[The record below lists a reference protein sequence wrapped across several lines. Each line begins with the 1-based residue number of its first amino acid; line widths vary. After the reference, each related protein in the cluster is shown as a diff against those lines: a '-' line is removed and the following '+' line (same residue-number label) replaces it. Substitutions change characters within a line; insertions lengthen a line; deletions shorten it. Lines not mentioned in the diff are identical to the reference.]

1 MLAAL
6 PTTNNDLPHKT
17 RVPRFPVAWLLFSQL
32 CFPIWILVSVG
43 LISDR
48 VMGQDSSPSPTPAQ
62 NPPLTWKRVVHL
74 HDGRTFISDGA
85 VALDA
90 ALTKARRS
98 ESEVLPEASAK
109 TIEGYL
115 TAELP
120 DEFASYQLTRR
131 GETYVAPSGVTL
143 NPIYIDYLRRTLPES
158 RLRFRLK
165 RDLKPVVVLLDGK
178 AVGLLMSMKSASR

>member
-1 MLAAL
+1 M
-6 PTTNNDLPHKT
+6 
-17 RVPRFPVAWLLFSQL
+17 
-32 CFPIWILVSVG
+32 
-43 LISDR
+43 
-48 VMGQDSSPSPTPAQ
+48 
-62 NPPLTWKRVVHL
+62 HL

-90 ALTKARRS
+90 ALTKATSS
-98 ESEVLPEASAK
+98 ESQVLPEASA

-131 GETYVAPSGVTL
+131 GETYVAPNGVTL

-158 RLRFRLK
+158 RLRFRMK
-165 RDLKPVVVLLDGK
+165 SDLEPVVVLLDKK
-178 AVGLLMSMKSASR
+178 AVGLLMPIKFARRSLARCVRSVSF